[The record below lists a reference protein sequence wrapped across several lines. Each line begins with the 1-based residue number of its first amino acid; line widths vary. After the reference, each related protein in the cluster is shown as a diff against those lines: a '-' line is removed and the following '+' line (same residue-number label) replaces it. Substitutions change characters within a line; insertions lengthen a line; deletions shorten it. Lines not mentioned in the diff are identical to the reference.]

1 MNSFSTLVLK
11 GLKENIPSAIDKMAP
26 EFSTHQLILELAH
39 KNQRAYVDALN
50 EVASDIP
57 FKEVHSAIGKELK
70 QLAIQ
75 PDARIREKEAKTKST
90 DIFGHESSCSIWE
103 KLA

>member
-1 MNSFSTLVLK
+1 MNSFATPALK
-11 GLKENIPSAIDKMAP
+11 DLKEKIPNAVDKMAP

-50 EVASDIP
+50 EAASDIP
-57 FKEVHSAIGKELK
+57 FQEVHSAIGKELK

-75 PDARIREKEAKTKST
+75 PDARIREKEAKTRSK
-90 DIFGHESSCSIWE
+90 DIFGQESSCSIWE